1 MLKNVAQKT
10 TATHWLS
17 DEVGSVPLAV
27 VHCRRS
33 SNLRL
38 VINRRGLVELRL
50 PRPASLKRGLAFAHG
65 QIDWIRSQL
74 DCLPPACTLT
84 DWLADGNGIAVC
96 GKRWL
101 VELEMGG
108 GFSGVYPEPSRC
120 RLRLHIAAAEN
131 RDACASRLLRWFASR
146 SLPLRLESLA
156 VTHGFRYQR
165 SSVRNQK
172 SRWGSCSSGGTISLN
187 WRLLLLDSALQDY
200 VMLHELC
207 HLREMNHS
215 RRFWNLLERVCPDAL
230 NKDQRLTV
238 EGESV
243 LALVCDPVPVLP

>member
-1 MLKNVAQKT
+1 MLKDVAQKT
-10 TATHWLS
+10 TATHWLN

-27 VHCRRS
+27 VNCRRS

-50 PRPASLKRGLAFAHG
+50 PQRASLKRGLAFAHG
-65 QIDWIRSQL
+65 HIDWIRTQL

-84 DWLADGNGIAVC
+84 DWLADGNAVAVC
-96 GKRWL
+96 GKRWQVHL
-101 VELEMGG
+101 ELAS
-108 GFSGVYPEPSRC
+108 GFSGVYPDPSRC
-120 RLRLHIAAAEN
+120 RLRLHVADGED
-131 RDACASRLLRWFASR
+131 RDACAARLLRWFAGR

-156 VTHGFRYQR
+156 AAHGFRYKR
-165 SSVRNQK
+165 CSVRNQK

-187 WRLLLLDSALQDY
+187 WRLLLLDAALQDY

-215 RRFWNLLERVCPDAL
+215 QRFWSLLERVCPHAMS
-230 NKDQRLTV
+230 KDQRLTV

-243 LALVCDPVPVLP
+243 LALVCEPVPALP